1 MLVTGSPCLTKAL
14 YNRAVKDV
22 LAREFEEKAAFIKE
36 SHLFS
41 NWAPRYKKQLAMAL
55 YKWYIQI

>member
-1 MLVTGSPCLTKAL
+1 MVDRAL

-22 LAREFEEKAAFIKE
+22 LAREYEEKAAFIKE

-41 NWAPRYKKQLAMAL
+41 NWAPRYKKQ
-55 YKWYIQI
+55 